1 MRQQRSQESKPVTR
15 REWGSGSVVEE
26 SPGVWRLRAS
36 VGTGESRRQKK
47 ARFRGTKAGAE
58 KRYRKMIE
66 ELEGPTFAAGSL
78 AELVERYC
86 GDREGL
92 DRSPITVAEYRR
104 KLEVSIEP
112 HPIGAQAV
120 AELGAGDLDRFYRDL
135 TRAGMGA
142 PSVRSIHKLISG
154 ALSAGVR
161 WGYAGANVA
170 TSATPPS
177 APAPE
182 ITAPESDELVEALD
196 VIARPIAG
204 AGERGGQGWRKGERE
219 GSPHLAAALRFSAMF
234 GLRRGEACALRWSD
248 LDVEGRRLHV
258 ERSLSSTPG
267 GGFREG
273 PTKGKRSRVIP
284 LAPGELE
291 ELEAHR
297 LGCEIACAEAGVE
310 LRRRGFMFTMPSHP
324 SGAAPMRPDYV
335 TNRTR
340 KLTSGELHP
349 HAVRHYFATELVA
362 GGVDVRTGAALL
374 GHADNGELLLST
386 YAHVRD
392 EQHEG
397 AAGVVSGRLRRG

>member
-1 MRQQRSQESKPVTR
+1 MRQQPSKESKPVR

-26 SPGVWRLRAS
+26 SPGLFRLRAS
-36 VGTGESRRQKK
+36 VGTGEDRRQKK

-58 KRYRKMIE
+58 RKYRE
-66 ELEGPTFAAGSL
+66 LVAELEAPTYAKGSL

-86 GDREGL
+86 SDREGL
-92 DRSPITVAEYRR
+92 GRSPVTVAEYRR
-104 KLEVSIEP
+104 KLAASIEP
-112 HPIGAQAV
+112 HPIGARPV
-120 AELGAGDLDRFYRDL
+120 AELGAGELDRFYRDL
-135 TRAGMGA
+135 TRAGAGA

-161 WGYAGANVA
+161 WGYAPANVA
-170 TSATPPS
+170 SSATPPS

-182 ITAPESDELVEALD
+182 VHAPESDELVGALD
-196 VIARPIAG
+196 EIARPVAG
-204 AGERGGQGWRKGERE
+204 AGEKGGQGWRKGERE

-258 ERSLSSTPG
+258 KRSLCSTPG

-273 PTKGKRSRVIP
+273 PTKGKRARVIP
-284 LAPGELE
+284 LALEELE

-297 LGCEIACAEAGVE
+297 LACELSAHAAGVE
-310 LRRRGFMFTMPSHP
+310 LRRDGFIFTMPSHP

-340 KLTSGELHP
+340 TLTDGELHP
-349 HAVRHYFATELVA
+349 HATRHYYATELVA

-392 EQHEG
+392 EKHAG
-397 AAGVVSGRLRRG
+397 AAGVVSGRLRRS